1 MPIKVG
7 IALGSQSCYHP
18 RQIGDVIRGIS
29 VKPSLFEH
37 REIATM
43 NDFSEL
49 KEHAEKLTRQIGLI
63 RAQLGIDDINK
74 KAEAVER
81 EIGELKHDNI
91 RLARE
96 NEELKSSL
104 RSLISSVED
113 SRLSEL
119 PVSFQGVGKKLDA
132 ILETGRV
139 SDVRGEARTTARVG
153 VTADIVA
160 MPKEDRAEASAAS
173 GSDRP
178 EIPSG

>member
-1 MPIKVG
+1 
-7 IALGSQSCYHP
+7 
-18 RQIGDVIRGIS
+18 
-29 VKPSLFEH
+29 
-37 REIATM
+37 M

-49 KEHAEKLTRQIGLI
+49 NEHAAKLTRQIGLI
-63 RAQLGIDDINK
+63 GTDFGIDDINK
-74 KAEAVER
+74 KAEAVGR
-81 EIGELKHDNI
+81 EIRELNHDNN

-104 RSLISSVED
+104 RSLISSAED

-119 PVSFQGVGKKLDA
+119 PVSLHGVGKKLDA
-132 ILETGRV
+132 ILETGRA
-139 SDVRGEARTTARVG
+139 SDVPAEARTTARVG
-153 VTADIVA
+153 LTADIVA

>member
-1 MPIKVG
+1 
-7 IALGSQSCYHP
+7 
-18 RQIGDVIRGIS
+18 
-29 VKPSLFEH
+29 
-37 REIATM
+37 M

-49 KEHAEKLTRQIGLI
+49 NEHAAKLTRQIGLI
-63 RAQLGIDDINK
+63 GTDLGIDDINK
-74 KAEAVER
+74 KAEAIGR
-81 EIGELKHDNI
+81 EIRELKHDNN

-104 RSLISSVED
+104 RSLISSAED

-132 ILETGRV
+132 ILETGRA
-139 SDVRGEARTTARVG
+139 SDVPAEARTTARVG

-160 MPKEDRAEASAAS
+160 MPKEGRAEASAAS